1 VPETTAQN
9 APESDLIAGAN
20 ASVPQLGTDPLSY
33 WQALTLDPCFI
44 LTGTTAP
51 SRDAALDE
59 LLAAVKTAADQAPGT
74 TVVLAEGWP
83 AILTDA
89 PTEGDL
95 AIWKKKIEVY
105 HTQYL
110 ALAVA
115 VQSAFPALDI
125 QTFPLASALSALLD
139 TPVLAGVAPAALF
152 STEDTFGTPALTAL
166 AAVLTGS
173 ALSDAPLTDTP
184 EALPGHLADDYAE
197 IVKLAHIAVG
207 GSLTTPDQDA
217 GQDSGSTPTPIEPTE
232 PTTPEGPVS
241 PTAPAPITNF
251 IGSDGDDL
259 IDLSADLARID
270 GGAGID
276 TLAVAALSEA
286 ATIIFGS
293 GGRVQLNLDED
304 TPVVLQNVERVAFED
319 GTLAFDADGLA
330 GQAYRLYQACF
341 DRTPDTEGLGFWIKQ
356 LDAGNVTLTQAA
368 NFFIGSEEF
377 AEVYGTPQALA
388 DVHYLALLYANVLD
402 RVPDS
407 EGFGFWRD
415 QQENGVTRA
424 DMLVYFSESTENVTR
439 VATAI
444 DDGIWYI

>member
-1 VPETTAQN
+1 MPETTAQN

-20 ASVPQLGTDPLSY
+20 ASAPQVGTDPLSY

-51 SRDAALDE
+51 SRGAALDE
-59 LLAAVKTAADQAPGT
+59 LLAAVKAAADQAPGT

-152 STEDTFGTPALTAL
+152 STEETFGTPALTAL

-184 EALPGHLADDYAE
+184 EALPGYLADDYAE

-207 GSLTTPDQDA
+207 GSLITPDQDA
-217 GQDSGSTPTPIEPTE
+217 GQDSGSTPAPIEPTE
-232 PTTPEGPVS
+232 PTTPEGSVS

-276 TLAVAALSEA
+276 TLAVAAMSEA
-286 ATIIFGS
+286 ATITFGS

-356 LDAGNVTLTQAA
+356 LDTGNVTLTQAA

>member
-1 VPETTAQN
+1 MPETTAQN
-9 APESDLIAGAN
+9 APESDLTAGAD
-20 ASVPQLGTDPLSY
+20 ASAPQAGADPLGY

-44 LTGTTAP
+44 LTRTDAP
-51 SRDAALDE
+51 SRDAALED
-59 LLAAVKTAADQAPGT
+59 LLAAVKSAADQAPGASI
-74 TVVLAEGWP
+74 VLAEGWP
-83 AILTDA
+83 AITSDT
-89 PTEGDL
+89 PTEDDL
-95 AIWKKKIEVY
+95 AVWKKKISVY
-105 HTQYL
+105 HDQYL

-115 VQSAFPALDI
+115 VQNAFPALDI
-125 QTFPLASALSALLD
+125 QTFPLASTLSALLD
-139 TPVLAGVAPAALF
+139 TPVLADVAPTALF
-152 STEDTFGTPALTAL
+152 SAEETLGTPALTAL

-173 ALSDAPLTDTP
+173 ALSEAPLSDTP
-184 EALPGHLADDYAE
+184 ETLPERWAEDYAE

-207 GSLTTPDQDA
+207 GSLIAPAPDADR
-217 GQDSGSTPTPIEPTE
+217 DSGSAPAPIEPTA
-232 PTTPEGPVS
+232 PITPAE
-241 PTAPAPITNF
+241 PAPITDF
-251 IGSDGDDL
+251 LGTDGNDL
-259 IDLSADLARID
+259 IDLSTDLARID

-286 ATIIFGS
+286 ATITFGS

-304 TPVVLQNVERVAFED
+304 APVVLQNVERIAFED

-368 NFFIGSEEF
+368 NLFIGSEEF

-402 RVPDS
+402 RVPDAS
-407 EGFGFWRD
+407 GFGFWRD
-415 QQENGVTRA
+415 QQENGLTRA
-424 DMLVYFSESTENVTR
+424 DMLVYFSESTENVAR

-444 DDGIWYI
+444 DDGIWYV

>member
-1 VPETTAQN
+1 MPETTAQN
-9 APESDLIAGAN
+9 APESDLIAGAD
-20 ASVPQLGTDPLSY
+20 ASAPQAGADPLGY

-44 LTGTTAP
+44 LTSASAP
-51 SRDAALDE
+51 SRDAALED
-59 LLAAVKTAADQAPGT
+59 LLEAVKAAADQAPGA

-83 AILTDA
+83 AVLTDA

-95 AIWKKKIEVY
+95 AVWKKKIAVY
-105 HTQYL
+105 HDQYL

-115 VQSAFPALDI
+115 VQNAFPALDI
-125 QTFPLASALSALLD
+125 QTFPLTSALSALLD
-139 TPVLAGVAPAALF
+139 TPVLADVAPTALF
-152 STEDTFGTPALTAL
+152 SAEDTFGTPALTAL

-173 ALSDAPLTDTP
+173 ARSEAPLSGAP
-184 EALPGHLADDYAE
+184 EALPEHLADGYAE

-207 GSLTTPDQDA
+207 GSLIAPAQNADR
-217 GQDSGSTPTPIEPTE
+217 DSGSAPAPVE
-232 PTTPEGPVS
+232 PTTPVE
-241 PTAPAPITNF
+241 PAPTPITDF

-259 IDLSADLARID
+259 IDLSAALTRID
-270 GGAGID
+270 GGAGTD

-286 ATIIFGS
+286 ATITFGS
-293 GGRVQLNLDED
+293 GGRVQLNLNED
-304 TPVVLQNVERVAFED
+304 APVVLQNVERVAFED

-377 AEVYGTPQALA
+377 AEVYGAPQALA
-388 DVHYLALLYANVLD
+388 DLHYLILLYANVLG
-402 RVPDS
+402 RTPET
-407 EGFGFWRD
+407 EGYTYWRD
-415 QQENGVTRA
+415 QQENGVTRG
-424 DMLVYFSESTENVTR
+424 DMLVYFSESAENVAR

-444 DDGIWYI
+444 DDGIWYV

>member
-1 VPETTAQN
+1 VPETMAQN
-9 APESDLIAGAN
+9 ALESDLIVGTDASAPQAGA
-20 ASVPQLGTDPLSY
+20 DPLDY

-44 LTGTTAP
+44 LTSTTAP
-51 SRDAALDE
+51 SRDAALED
-59 LLAAVKTAADQAPGT
+59 LLAAVKAAADQAPGAT
-74 TVVLAEGWP
+74 IVLAEGWP
-83 AILTDA
+83 AITSDT
-89 PTEGDL
+89 PTEDDL
-95 AIWKKKIEVY
+95 AVWKKKIAVY
-105 HTQYL
+105 HDQYL
-110 ALAVA
+110 ALAMA
-115 VQSAFPALDI
+115 VQNAFPALDI
-125 QTFPLASALSALLD
+125 QTFPLASTLSALLD
-139 TPVLAGVAPAALF
+139 TPVLADVAPTALF
-152 STEDTFGTPALTAL
+152 SAEETLGAPALTAL

-173 ALSDAPLTDTP
+173 ALLDAPLTDTP
-184 EALPGHLADDYAE
+184 ETLPERLVEDYAE

-207 GSLTTPDQDA
+207 GSLIAADQDA
-217 GQDSGSTPTPIEPTE
+217 DRDSGSAPAPIELTG
-232 PTTPEGPVS
+232 PTTPEGSVS
-241 PTAPAPITNF
+241 PTDPAPITDF

-259 IDLSADLARID
+259 IDLSADLARVD

-286 ATIIFGS
+286 ATITFGS

-304 TPVVLQNVERVAFED
+304 APVVLQNVERIAFED

-368 NFFIGSEEF
+368 NLFIGSEEF

-402 RVPDS
+402 RVPDAS
-407 EGFGFWRD
+407 GFGFWRD
-415 QQENGVTRA
+415 QQENGLTRA
-424 DMLVYFSESTENVTR
+424 DMLVYFSESTENVAR

-444 DDGIWYI
+444 DDGIWYV

>member
-9 APESDLIAGAN
+9 APESDLIAGAD
-20 ASVPQLGTDPLSY
+20 ASVPQAGADPLGY

-44 LTGTTAP
+44 LTSTTAP
-51 SRDAALDE
+51 SRDAALED
-59 LLAAVKTAADQAPGT
+59 LLAAVKSAADQAPGA

-83 AILTDA
+83 AITADTPTTD
-89 PTEGDL
+89 DL
-95 AIWKKKIEVY
+95 AVWKKKIAVY
-105 HTQYL
+105 HDQYL

-115 VQSAFPALDI
+115 VQNAFPALDI
-125 QTFPLASALSALLD
+125 QTFPLASTLSALLD
-139 TPVLAGVAPAALF
+139 RPVLADVAPTTLF
-152 STEDTFGTPALTAL
+152 SAEDALGTPALTAL

-184 EALPGHLADDYAE
+184 ETLPERLVEDYAE

-207 GSLTTPDQDA
+207 GSLIAADQGADR
-217 GQDSGSTPTPIEPTE
+217 DSGSAPAPVE
-232 PTTPEGPVS
+232 PTTPVELA
-241 PTAPAPITNF
+241 PTSITDF

-259 IDLSADLARID
+259 IDLSADLVRVD

-276 TLAVAALSEA
+276 TLAVAALSEV
-286 ATIIFGS
+286 ATITFGS

-304 TPVVLQNVERVAFED
+304 APVVLQNVERIAFED

-368 NFFIGSEEF
+368 NLFIGSEEF

-402 RVPDS
+402 RVPDAA
-407 EGFGFWRD
+407 GFGFWRD
-415 QQENGVTRA
+415 QQENGLTRA
-424 DMLVYFSESTENVTR
+424 DMLVYFSESAENVAR

-444 DDGIWYI
+444 DDGIWYV

>member
-1 VPETTAQN
+1 MPETTAQN
-9 APESDLIAGAN
+9 APESDLVTGADASAPQAGA
-20 ASVPQLGTDPLSY
+20 DPIGY

-44 LTGTTAP
+44 LTSASAP
-51 SRDAALDE
+51 SRDAALED
-59 LLAAVKTAADQAPGT
+59 LLVAVKAAADQAPGA

-83 AILTDA
+83 AVLTDA

-95 AIWKKKIEVY
+95 VVWQKKIAVY
-105 HTQYL
+105 HDQYL

-115 VQSAFPALDI
+115 VQNAFPALDI
-125 QTFPLASALSALLD
+125 QIFPLASALSALLD
-139 TPVLAGVAPAALF
+139 TPVLADVTPAVLF
-152 STEDTFGTPALTAL
+152 STEDTLGTPALTAL

-173 ALSDAPLTDTP
+173 ALSDAPLSGMP
-184 EALPGHLADDYAE
+184 EALPERMAEDYAE

-207 GSLTTPDQDA
+207 GSLTAPAQDTDR
-217 GQDSGSTPTPIEPTE
+217 DSGIAPAPVE
-232 PTTPEGPVS
+232 PTTPVES
-241 PTAPAPITNF
+241 APAPITDF
-251 IGSDGDDL
+251 IGEDGDDL
-259 IDLSADLARID
+259 IDLTADLARVD

-276 TLAVAALSEA
+276 TLAVAALSDA
-286 ATIIFGS
+286 ATITFGS

-304 TPVVLQNVERVAFED
+304 APVVLQNVERVAFED

-377 AEVYGTPQALA
+377 AEVYGAPQALA
-388 DVHYLALLYANVLD
+388 DLHYLILLYANVLG
-402 RVPDS
+402 RTPET
-407 EGFGFWRD
+407 EGYTYWRD

-424 DMLVYFSESTENVTR
+424 DMLVYFSESAENVAR

-444 DDGIWYI
+444 DDGIWYV

>member
-1 VPETTAQN
+1 MPETTAHN
-9 APESDLIAGAN
+9 APESDLVVGEDASAPQAGA
-20 ASVPQLGTDPLSY
+20 DPLGY

-44 LTGTTAP
+44 LTGTSAP

-110 ALAVA
+110 ALTVA
-115 VQSAFPALDI
+115 VQSTFPALDI

-152 STEDTFGTPALTAL
+152 STEETLGTPALTAL

-173 ALSDAPLTDTP
+173 ALSETPLADTP
-184 EALPGHLADDYAE
+184 ETLPERLGEDYAE

-207 GSLTTPDQDA
+207 GSLVMPDQDENR
-217 GQDSGSTPTPIEPTE
+217 DSGNVPASVESTE
-232 PTTPEGPVS
+232 PDIPV
-241 PTAPAPITNF
+241 APAPITDF
-251 IGSDGDDL
+251 IGSDSDDL
-259 IDLSADLARID
+259 IDLSTDLIRVD
-270 GGAGID
+270 GGAGTD
-276 TLAVAALSEA
+276 TLAVAALSDA
-286 ATIIFGS
+286 ATITFGS
-293 GGRVQLNLDED
+293 GGLVQLNLAEGA
-304 TPVVLQNVERVAFED
+304 PLVLENIERIAFED
-319 GTLAFDADGLA
+319 RLLAFDDDGLA

-368 NFFIGSEEF
+368 NLFIGSEEF
-377 AEVYGTPQALA
+377 AEVYGAPQELA

-402 RVPDS
+402 RVPDAD
-407 EGFGFWRD
+407 GFGFWRD
-415 QQENGVTRA
+415 QQEDGVTRA
-424 DMLVYFSESTENVTR
+424 DMLVYFSESTENVAR

>member
-9 APESDLIAGAN
+9 APESDLIAGAD
-20 ASVPQLGTDPLSY
+20 ASAPQAGADPIGY

-44 LTGTTAP
+44 LTRTDAP
-51 SRDAALDE
+51 SRDAALED
-59 LLAAVKTAADQAPGT
+59 LLAAVKSAADQAPGAT
-74 TVVLAEGWP
+74 IVLAEGWP
-83 AILTDA
+83 AITSDT
-89 PTEGDL
+89 PTEDDL
-95 AIWKKKIEVY
+95 AVWKKKIAVY
-105 HTQYL
+105 HDQYL

-115 VQSAFPALDI
+115 VQNAFPALDI
-125 QTFPLASALSALLD
+125 QTFPLASTLSALLD
-139 TPVLAGVAPAALF
+139 TPVLADVAPTALF
-152 STEDTFGTPALTAL
+152 NAEETLGAPALTAL

-184 EALPGHLADDYAE
+184 ETLPERLVEDYAE

-207 GSLTTPDQDA
+207 GSLIAPAPDADR
-217 GQDSGSTPTPIEPTE
+217 DSGSAPAPVEPTE
-232 PTTPEGPVS
+232 PTTPVE
-241 PTAPAPITNF
+241 PAPITDF

-259 IDLSADLARID
+259 IDLSAALTRID

-286 ATIIFGS
+286 ATITFGS

-304 TPVVLQNVERVAFED
+304 APVVLQNVERIAFED

-368 NFFIGSEEF
+368 NLFIGSEEF

-402 RVPDS
+402 RVPDAA
-407 EGFGFWRD
+407 GFGFWRD
-415 QQENGVTRA
+415 QQENGLTRA
-424 DMLVYFSESTENVTR
+424 DMLVYFSESTENVAR

-444 DDGIWYI
+444 DDGIWYV